1 MHNTKLWRM
10 TIIMRDEHIFGSV
23 AMYQAS
29 LQGFQCFT
37 FELNGLGKTADQVF
51 KSGGGPVSAK

>member
-1 MHNTKLWRM
+1 M